1 VTARHDASPVELRRR
16 WGQLQD
22 RIARAGG
29 DPAGITVVAV
39 TKGVA
44 VGPAMAA
51 VELGLVDLGESYAQ
65 ELVAKADEVADLL
78 EASATSRPAGAN
90 LPVSPRWHFIGRLQR
105 NKVRVVAG
113 HVHLWQSIDRLSLAA
128 EVARHQPGA
137 QVLVQVN
144 VTGAE
149 QQGGCPPERVAA
161 VVEGCGDL
169 GLEVRGLMAIGAQGS
184 EDEVRAGFRV
194 VRGLAD
200 RLALAERS
208 MGMSGDLE
216 LAVGEGATMLRV
228 GTALFGPRGR

>member
-1 VTARHDASPVELRRR
+1 MTAEHDASPVELRRR
-16 WGQLQD
+16 WEQLQD
-22 RIARAGG
+22 RIVRAGG

-39 TKGVA
+39 TKGVPA
-44 VGPAMAA
+44 GPAMAA

-78 EASATSRPAGAN
+78 EASATGRTAGAN

-113 HVHLWQSIDRLSLAA
+113 HVHLWQSLDRLSLAA
-128 EVARHQPGA
+128 EVARHHPGA

-200 RLALAERS
+200 RLELAERS
-208 MGMSGDLE
+208 MGMSSDLE